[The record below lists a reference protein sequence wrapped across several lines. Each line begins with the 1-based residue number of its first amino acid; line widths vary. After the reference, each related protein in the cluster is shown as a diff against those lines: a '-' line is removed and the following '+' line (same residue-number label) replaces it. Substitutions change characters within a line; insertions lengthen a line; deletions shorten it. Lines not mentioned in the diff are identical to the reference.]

1 MTVTDD
7 QLPIELCDE
16 IRRRVFGEG
25 FIRLTQSLSR
35 DGKPF
40 RISLRPV
47 RLKGEYYYQAEMT
60 DDGKTQVRNLT
71 EKPARKGLDD
81 ILGQTGKRD
90 LHLITAEGDLHIRVT
105 KRGKPLIARSK
116 AKAQK
121 GNVKQPLPDIAEHDH
136 VKRQPLTDFD
146 SVPLLR
152 VLGLAD
158 KEGKIKPSM
167 RGKYDQVNALLR
179 AVEPLLPTSAPA
191 SYRVIDCGCGKAY
204 LTLALHRYLTLA
216 KGWKKVEILGID
228 KNPDVIDSARTMAAA
243 LGIDDEVTFAASLIT
258 EADIP
263 KSPDLIMSL
272 HACDTATD
280 DALITA
286 VRTGASSILC
296 VPCCQHELH
305 HALVG
310 GGSMRA
316 LLRHGI
322 LRERLAD
329 LLTDTFRAQVLRICG
344 YRARVM
350 EFVSAE
356 ATGRNILIRAEKGL
370 RPGLGEAIAEYH
382 ALCDFWGVEPYI
394 GKALAPRDTDAAT
407 QRT

>member
-1 MTVTDD
+1 MNDD
-7 QLPIELCDE
+7 TLPIELCNE
-16 IRRRVFGEG
+16 IRERVFGEG

-35 DGKPF
+35 EGKPF

-47 RLKGEYYYQAEMT
+47 RLKGEYFYQAEMV
-60 DDGKTQVRNLT
+60 DDGQTLVRNLT
-71 EKPARKGLDD
+71 EAPARKGLED
-81 ILGQTGKRD
+81 ILKQSGKRD
-90 LHLITAEGDLHIRVT
+90 LHLITTVGDLHIRVT
-105 KRGKPLIARSK
+105 KKGRPLISRSK
-116 AKAQK
+116 AKTTKDAPTPT
-121 GNVKQPLPDIAEHDH
+121 VDIAAHDH

-146 SVPLLR
+146 AVPLLR

-158 KEGKIKPSM
+158 KEGQIKPSM

-179 AVEPLLPTSAPA
+179 AVEPLLPEVAPP
-191 SYRVIDCGCGKAY
+191 SYTVIDCGCGKAY

-216 KGWKKVEILGID
+216 KGWKKVTILGID
-228 KNPDVIDSARTMAAA
+228 KNEKVVASARAMAEA
-243 LGIDDEVTFAASLIT
+243 LGISDEVTFQANLI
-258 EADIP
+258 ADAELP
-263 KSPDLIMSL
+263 HAPNLIMSL

-286 VRTGASSILC
+286 VKTGAASILC

-305 HALVG
+305 HALEG
-310 GGSMRA
+310 GGAMRA

-370 RPGLGEAIAEYH
+370 RPGLGEAVAEYH

-394 GKALAPRDTDAAT
+394 GRALAPRDASEAT
-407 QRT
+407 HP

>member
-1 MTVTDD
+1 MTDE
-7 QLPIELCDE
+7 QLPVELCDE

-35 DGKPF
+35 EGKAF

-47 RLKGEYYYQAEMT
+47 RLKGEYYYQAEMV
-60 DDGKTQVRNLT
+60 DDGRTQVRNLT
-71 EKPARKGLDD
+71 EKPARKGVDD

-90 LHLITAEGDLHIRVT
+90 LHLITTEGDLHIRVT

-116 AKAQK
+116 AKVQK
-121 GNVKQPLPDIAEHDH
+121 GEAKQPAFEVAEHDH

-146 SVPLLR
+146 STPLLR

-179 AVEPLLPTSAPA
+179 AVEPLLPTTPPA

-216 KGWKKVEILGID
+216 KGWQKVEVLGID
-228 KNPDVIDSARTMAAA
+228 KNPDVIASARTMAEA
-243 LGIDDEVTFAASLIT
+243 LGIDDEVTFSACMINDA
-258 EADIP
+258 EMP
-263 KSPDLIMSL
+263 KSPDLVMSL

-280 DALITA
+280 DALIAA

-310 GGSMRA
+310 GGAMRS

-394 GKALAPRDTDAAT
+394 GKALAPREDDSGMHRA
-407 QRT
+407 

>member
-1 MTVTDD
+1 MSDD

-35 DGKPF
+35 DGKSF
-40 RISLRPV
+40 KISLRPV
-47 RLKGEYYYQAEMT
+47 RLKGEYYYQAEMV
-60 DDGKTQVRNLT
+60 DDGKTQVRNFT

-90 LHLITAEGDLHIRVT
+90 LHLITTAGDLHVRVT
-105 KRGKPLIARSK
+105 KKGKSLIARSK
-116 AKAQK
+116 AKVEK
-121 GNVKQPLPDIAEHDH
+121 KTTPLTVDIAAHDH

-146 SVPLLR
+146 AVSLLR
-152 VLGLAD
+152 VLGIAD
-158 KEGKIKPSM
+158 KEGNIKPSM

-179 AVEPLLPTSAPA
+179 AVEPLLPTTPPA
-191 SYRVIDCGCGKAY
+191 TYSVVDCGCGKAY
-204 LTLALHRYLTLA
+204 LTLALYCYLTLA
-216 KGWKKVEILGID
+216 KGWKKVVVLGID
-228 KNPDVIDSARTMAAA
+228 KNEGIIKSARAMAEA
-243 LGIDDEVTFAASLIT
+243 LGIGDDVTFQASLIT

-263 KSPDLIMSL
+263 ENLNLVMSL

-286 VRTGASSILC
+286 VRTGATSILC

-305 HALVG
+305 HALEG
-310 GGSMRA
+310 GGAMRA

-329 LLTDTFRAQVLRICG
+329 LLTDTFRSQVLRICG

-394 GKALAPRDTDAAT
+394 GKALAPREGE
-407 QRT
+407 

>member
-1 MTVTDD
+1 MSDD
-7 QLPIELCDE
+7 QLPLELCQE
-16 IRRRVFGEG
+16 IRERVFGDG

-40 RISLRPV
+40 KISLRPV
-47 RLKGEYYYQAEMT
+47 RLKGEYFYQAEMV
-60 DDGKTQVRNLT
+60 DDGRTHVRNLT
-71 EKPARKGLDD
+71 EAPARKGLED
-81 ILGQTGKRD
+81 ILKQPGKRD
-90 LHLITAEGDLHIRVT
+90 LHLITTAGDLHVRVT
-105 KRGKPLIARSK
+105 KKGKPLIARSK
-116 AKAQK
+116 AKAAK
-121 GNVKQPLPDIAEHDH
+121 DAPAPKADIAAHDH

-146 SVPLLR
+146 AVPLLR
-152 VLGLAD
+152 VLGIAD
-158 KEGKIKPSM
+158 KEGNIKPSM

-179 AVEPLLPTSAPA
+179 AVEPLLPEHSPA
-191 SYRVIDCGCGKAY
+191 TYSVVDCGCGKAY
-204 LTLALHRYLTLA
+204 LTLALHCYLTQA
-216 KGWKKVEILGID
+216 KGWKKVTVLGID
-228 KNPDVIDSARTMAAA
+228 KNEGIVKSARAMAEA
-243 LGIDDEVTFAASLIT
+243 LGIGDEVTFQACLIT
-258 EADIP
+258 DAELP
-263 KSPDLIMSL
+263 PSPNLIMSL

-286 VRTGASSILC
+286 VKTGASSILC

-305 HALVG
+305 HALEG
-310 GGSMRA
+310 GGAMRA

-329 LLTDTFRAQVLRICG
+329 LLTDTFRSQVLRICG

-394 GKALAPRDTDAAT
+394 GKALAPRDAE
-407 QRT
+407 